1 MLQGVD
7 EATEKSLNGPR
18 VTNLI
23 YKFVEHNYGGLPS
36 CSAKYARVWAKK

>member
-23 YKFVEHNYGGLPS
+23 YKLVEHNYGSFLV
-36 CSAKYARVWAKK
+36 ALQ